1 MTDSYNSSANV
12 GLRYLRLFE
21 TAQDGILI
29 LDFQTG
35 RVQDANLFITNLLQY
50 TKSELIGKELWELG
64 FILDKE
70 AAVNIYKTIKNSGYV
85 RYEDLPLKSKSG
97 ETLEVELICNAY
109 NVGTDRVVQCNIR
122 DISDRKNAER
132 KLVMA
137 FESIIIAMSKAMES
151 RDPYTAGHQKR
162 VANIAVLI
170 AEKMGMG
177 LDQIQGVQMAG
188 MIHDIGKISIPAEI
202 LTKPIALT
210 DIERQMVRSHAENGY
225 QILKDVPF
233 TWPIADIVRQHH
245 ERIDGS
251 GYPLGLKGDQIL
263 LEARILAVADT
274 IEAMASHRP
283 YRPALTLDATF
294 QEIERLAGNTL
305 DPEVVDVALG
315 LFKGRELIKEI
326 LTH

>member
-170 AEKMGMG
+170 AEKMGVG

-233 TWPIADIVRQHH
+233 TWPVADIVRQHH

-305 DPEVVDVALG
+305 DPEVVDVALD

>member
-122 DISDRKNAER
+122 DISGRKNAER

-162 VANIAVLI
+162 VASIAVLI

-233 TWPIADIVRQHH
+233 TWPVADIVRQHH

-305 DPEVVDVALG
+305 DPEVVDVALD

>member
-12 GLRYLRLFE
+12 ELRYLRLFE

-29 LDFQTG
+29 LDFNTG
-35 RVQDANLFITNLLQY
+35 RIQDANLFITNLLKY
-50 TKSELIGKELWELG
+50 TKEDLIGKELWEIG
-64 FILDKE
+64 FLVDKE
-70 AAVNIYKTIKNSGYV
+70 AALNVYKEIKNSGYV
-85 RYEDLPLKSKSG
+85 RYEDMPLRTKNG
-97 ETLEVELICNAY
+97 MMLDVEFICNSY
-109 NVGTDRVVQCNIR
+109 DVGSDKVVQCNIR
-122 DISDRKNAER
+122 DISDRKKSER
-132 KLVMA
+132 KLVVA

>member
-1 MTDSYNSSANV
+1 MPDSHNSSANL
-12 GLRYLRLFE
+12 GLRYVRLFE
-21 TAQDGILI
+21 TAQDGIVI
-29 LDFQTG
+29 LDFNTG
-35 RVQDANLFITNLLQY
+35 RIQDANLFITNLLNY
-50 TKSELIGKELWELG
+50 TKEELIGKELWEIG
-64 FILDKE
+64 FLVDKE
-70 AAVNIYKTIKNSGYV
+70 AALNVYKEIKNSGYV
-85 RYEDLPLKSKSG
+85 RYEDMPLRTKNG
-97 ETLEVELICNAY
+97 MILDVEFICNSY
-109 NVGTDRVVQCNIR
+109 DVGSDKVVQCNIR
-122 DISDRKNAER
+122 DISDRKKSER
-132 KLVMA
+132 KLVVA

-162 VANIAVLI
+162 VASIAVLI

-177 LDQIQGVQMAG
+177 PDQIEGVQMAG

-233 TWPIADIVRQHH
+233 IWPIADIVRQHH

-305 DPEVVDVALG
+305 DPEVVDVALD
-315 LFKGRELIKEI
+315 LFKGTELIKEI

>member
-29 LDFQTG
+29 LDFETG

-162 VANIAVLI
+162 VASIAVLI

-233 TWPIADIVRQHH
+233 TWPVADIVRQHH

-305 DPEVVDVALG
+305 DPEVVDVALD

>member
-162 VANIAVLI
+162 VASIAVLI
-170 AEKMGMG
+170 AEKMGVG
-177 LDQIQGVQMAG
+177 LDRIQGVQMAG

-233 TWPIADIVRQHH
+233 TWPVADIVRQHH

-294 QEIERLAGNTL
+294 QKIERLAGNTL
-305 DPEVVDVALG
+305 DPEVVDVALD

>member
-109 NVGTDRVVQCNIR
+109 NVGSDKVVQCNIR
-122 DISDRKNAER
+122 DISDRKKSER
-132 KLVMA
+132 KLVVA

-162 VANIAVLI
+162 VASIAVLI
-170 AEKMGMG
+170 AEKMGVG

-233 TWPIADIVRQHH
+233 TWPVADIVRQHH

-305 DPEVVDVALG
+305 DPEVVDVALD

>member
-29 LDFQTG
+29 LDFNTG
-35 RVQDANLFITNLLQY
+35 RIQDANLFLTNLLEY
-50 TKSELIGKELWELG
+50 TKEDLIGKELWEIG
-64 FILDKE
+64 FLVDKE
-70 AAVNIYKTIKNSGYV
+70 AALNVYKEIKNSGYV
-85 RYEDLPLKSKSG
+85 RYEDMPLRTKNG
-97 ETLEVELICNAY
+97 MMLDVEFICNSY
-109 NVGTDRVVQCNIR
+109 DVGSDKVVQCNIR
-122 DISDRKNAER
+122 DISDRKKSER
-132 KLVMA
+132 KLVVA

-162 VANIAVLI
+162 VASIAVLI

-305 DPEVVDVALG
+305 DPEVVDVALD
-315 LFKGRELIKEI
+315 LFKGRELIKDI